1 MSFIHIKG
9 IGPEIWKFVKQV
21 NGISSGNMETFT
33 MMCQIWF
40 GKYCAYDMIMIAY
53 QKYLVYYIIWLK
65 IGGLMW

>member
-33 MMCQIWF
+33 MMS
-40 GKYCAYDMIMIAY
+40 DMI
-53 QKYLVYYIIWLK
+53 LK
-65 IGGLMW
+65 ILCLWHDHDGTSKISCLLYNMA